1 MAECDEV
8 ETEERGHEEE
18 EREAQAL
25 VTLQPFRVLFVD
37 GEYFL
42 RRGGIL
48 EVTNDGRRN
57 MEGSHDY
64 ENGRDADEG
73 GEETHP

>member
-18 EREAQAL
+18 EREAHTL
-25 VTLQPFRVLFVD
+25 VTLQPFRVLFVE
-37 GEYFL
+37 GEYLL
-42 RRGGIL
+42 RRRGVL